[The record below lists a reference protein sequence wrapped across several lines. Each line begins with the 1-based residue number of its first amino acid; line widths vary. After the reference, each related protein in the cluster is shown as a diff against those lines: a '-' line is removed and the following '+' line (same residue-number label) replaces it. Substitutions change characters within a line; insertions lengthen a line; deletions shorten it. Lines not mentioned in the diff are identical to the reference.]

1 MLCRRVLHGARP
13 LLKKSFSTASPYP
26 FRKLRAFPFGF
37 SSNDAIRYLAPYAAV
52 LCKSEFIS
60 SVIARFLPLLG
71 FEPILPKRITPV
83 YFPAWIVDAELK
95 ATVNHQ
101 SNERTAVVQF
111 ENTYLSGSDFQVLSA
126 VSLWPRMLRIFDPVP
141 FNEELLNQH
150 GTDITCIP
158 FNVSPFTVLDA
169 AKSLSYSASTVN
181 EDIRFSPSSVKFNMA
196 AAYPVLIPLYLA
208 QYEYQADGVTRTHT
222 LFMEAYGT
230 MGTVMAEQ
238 VARDSDE
245 GQYQESITDIGG
257 FIGTRRAHET
267 VQTFS
272 PVNNCVNVP
281 SVSLSPPR
289 DIAKAIENW
298 LEKTLLSPGNLTQLA
313 ALTEEKVGVVTD
325 DDLRIRELTKEERA
339 PVVGW
344 LELSSE
350 LMMVNRIREAIALSQ
365 NAKMIQLSLTEA
377 PKLVRDADKTLE
389 EQIESLAS
397 KRREET
403 PSWWSQWEESTA
415 AKEDR

>member
-1 MLCRRVLHGARP
+1 MLCRRVLRGARP
-13 LLKKSFSTASPYP
+13 LFKKSFSTAAPYP
-26 FRKLRAFPFGF
+26 FRILRAFPFAYD
-37 SSNDAIRYLAPYAAV
+37 SDDAIRYLAPYAAV
-52 LCKSEFIS
+52 LCKSKFFNS
-60 SVIARFLPLLG
+60 AIARFLPSLG

-101 SNERTAVVQF
+101 SNERTGVVQF
-111 ENTYLSGSDFQVLSA
+111 ENTYLPGSDFPVLSA
-126 VSLWPRMLRIFDPVP
+126 VSLWPHILRILDPVP
-141 FNEELLNQH
+141 FTEELLHQN
-150 GTDITCIP
+150 GTEVTCIP

-208 QYEYQADGVTRTHT
+208 QYEYQADGVTHTHT
-222 LFMEAYGT
+222 LFTEAYGS
-230 MGTVMAEQ
+230 MGNVMAEQ
-238 VARDSDE
+238 VDRDSAE
-245 GQYQESITDIGG
+245 GQYQESITDLGG
-257 FIGTRRAHET
+257 FMGTPRTHGI
-267 VQTFS
+267 VQTFGPIS
-272 PVNNCVNVP
+272 ECVNVP

-289 DIAKAIENW
+289 DIAKALENW
-298 LEKTLLSPGNLTQLA
+298 FEKTLFSPGNLTQLA
-313 ALTEEKVGVVTD
+313 TLTEEKLGVVTD

-350 LMMVNRIREAIALSQ
+350 LMMVNRIREAIARSR

-389 EQIESLAS
+389 KQIESLAS
-397 KRREET
+397 KRQEAT
-403 PSWWSQWEESTA
+403 PSWWTQWEESTA